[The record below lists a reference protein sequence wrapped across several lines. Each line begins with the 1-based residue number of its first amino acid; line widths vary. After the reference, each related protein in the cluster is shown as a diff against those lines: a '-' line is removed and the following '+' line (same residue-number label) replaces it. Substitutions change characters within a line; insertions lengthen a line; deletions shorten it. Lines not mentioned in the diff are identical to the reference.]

1 MKKKIWVF
9 YVILIPMAVLVM
21 GANLL
26 ADHQNILEQNRYYR
40 TEGSVEFNIGTSP
53 YGGEYSPRHVF
64 AIWVT
69 DENDQFV
76 RTLVRRAWQEIED
89 LVKWNNMTGGNFQ
102 NALVTGATLNAHT
115 SHNLTWDCTDRY
127 LQPLPDGI
135 YRIYVE
141 FNENDAP
148 PSGPW
153 TMIEF
158 NKGNESVTLNP
169 AGSNFFDNI
178 ELIYTPV
185 NLPDPSIEI
194 TSPADN
200 SIIENLPFLV
210 TFEVTD
216 FDPTAGD
223 GYIGLYYNESFIEM
237 FDSVT
242 PIEITNFPEGSTDL
256 TLMLLDT
263 NGEPLIPEI
272 SDTVTLNWNPIGT
285 GDELQKVAIS
295 LQNYPNPVN
304 MSGAGRSPATVISFN
319 IEQNIQDKLLEIVIY
334 NVRGQIVKTL
344 PVTSS
349 QNQQLSI
356 MWDGRD
362 QSNQSVG
369 SGVYLYQLQIDGE
382 PVAIRKM
389 ILIK

>member
-1 MKKKIWVF
+1 
-9 YVILIPMAVLVM
+9 MAVLVM

-26 ADHQNILEQNRYYR
+26 ADHQNNLEQNRYYR
-40 TEGSVEFNIGTSP
+40 AEGSVEFNIGTSP

-169 AGSNFFDNI
+169 AGSNFFNNI

-185 NLPDPSIEI
+185 NLPDPAIEI

-210 TFEVTD
+210 TFEVTG
-216 FDPTAGD
+216 FDPSAGD

-295 LQNYPNPVN
+295 LQNYPNPSN

-334 NVRGQIVKTL
+334 NVRGQILKTL
-344 PVTSS
+344 PVTPS
-349 QNQQLSI
+349 QNQQFSV

-362 QSNQSVG
+362 QSSQSVG

-389 ILIK
+389 MFIK

>member
-1 MKKKIWVF
+1 
-9 YVILIPMAVLVM
+9 MAVLVM

-26 ADHQNILEQNRYYR
+26 ADHQNNLEQNRYYR
-40 TEGSVEFNIGTSP
+40 AEGSVEFNIGTSP

-169 AGSNFFDNI
+169 AGSNFFNNI

-185 NLPDPSIEI
+185 NLPDPAIEI

-210 TFEVTD
+210 TFEVTG
-216 FDPTAGD
+216 FDPSAGD

-295 LQNYPNPVN
+295 LQNYPNPFN

-334 NVRGQIVKTL
+334 NVRGQILKTL
-344 PVTSS
+344 PVTPS
-349 QNQQLSI
+349 QNQQFSV

-362 QSNQSVG
+362 QSSQSVG

-389 ILIK
+389 MLIK